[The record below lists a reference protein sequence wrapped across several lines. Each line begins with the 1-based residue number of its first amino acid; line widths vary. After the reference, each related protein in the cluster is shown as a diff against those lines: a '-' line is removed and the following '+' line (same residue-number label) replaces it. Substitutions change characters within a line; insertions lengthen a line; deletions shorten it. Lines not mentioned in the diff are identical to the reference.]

1 MQLRVNR
8 GGRLPALMKPLS
20 EMLAK
25 PPITPDEKL
34 LAERALLSKPYES
47 LSSDEKKTLY
57 KDTRVLCRH
66 YADDPQFSMEKL
78 LEKFPYLGDVSFK
91 T

>member
-1 MQLRVNR
+1 MYYATNY
-8 GGRLPALMKPLS
+8 KPLLS
-20 EMLAK
+20 
-25 PPITPDEKL
+25 PDEKL
-34 LAERALLSKPYES
+34 LAERALLSQPYET
-47 LSSDEKKTLY
+47 LSSDAKETLY
-57 KDTRVLCRH
+57 KATRVLCRH

>member
-1 MQLRVNR
+1 MHY
-8 GGRLPALMKPLS
+8 ATKY
-20 EMLAK
+20 K

>member
-1 MQLRVNR
+1 MHYATNN
-8 GGRLPALMKPLS
+8 
-20 EMLAK
+20 K

-34 LAERALLSKPYES
+34 LAERALLSQPYES

-57 KDTRVLCRH
+57 KDTRILCRH
-66 YADDPQFSMEKL
+66 YAHDPQFSIEKL
-78 LEKFPYLGDVSFK
+78 LKKFPYLGDVSFK